1 MAEVR
6 GAGSLTARSQGQASG
21 TASEEVVE
29 RVVRLL
35 ADLGTDA
42 GGKAEYGTDGGCRGG
57 GEGWALSLSQGPRPA
72 PGGPPQEK
80 PSRRAGSL
88 AHLR

>member
-6 GAGSLTARSQGQASG
+6 GAGSLTACSQGQASG
-21 TASEEVVE
+21 AASEEVVE

-35 ADLGTDA
+35 ADLGADA
-42 GGKAEYGTDGGCRGG
+42 GGEAEYGTDGSCRSG
-57 GEGWALSLSQGPRPA
+57 GEGRALSLSQGPRPA
-72 PGGPPQEK
+72 PGGPAKEK
-80 PSRRAGSL
+80 PMRRAVSL